1 MKKRFKEI
9 INTLHYI
16 HVIRDIVCLCYQI
29 WTVCHLKSTS
39 TCISYGGNFQAAV
52 WLRLAEC
59 LNSLGEVERAV
70 DAYSRVVEMAPSHI
84 EARMCL
90 STLQSQLGKHE
101 EALKALSRGK

>member
-1 MKKRFKEI
+1 MNSIIFMLFEI
-9 INTLHYI
+9 LYVCVIKHELYVIWNLHVLV
-16 HVIRDIVCLCYQI
+16 HVLVMALI
-29 WTVCHLKSTS
+29 
-39 TCISYGGNFQAAV
+39 FQAAV

-84 EARMCL
+84 EARMSL

>member
-1 MKKRFKEI
+1 MNSIIFMLFEI
-9 INTLHYI
+9 LYVCVIKHELYVISNLHVLV
-16 HVIRDIVCLCYQI
+16 HVLVMAVI
-29 WTVCHLKSTS
+29 
-39 TCISYGGNFQAAV
+39 FQAAV

-70 DAYSRVVEMAPSHI
+70 NAYSRVVEMAPSHI
-84 EARMCL
+84 EARMSL